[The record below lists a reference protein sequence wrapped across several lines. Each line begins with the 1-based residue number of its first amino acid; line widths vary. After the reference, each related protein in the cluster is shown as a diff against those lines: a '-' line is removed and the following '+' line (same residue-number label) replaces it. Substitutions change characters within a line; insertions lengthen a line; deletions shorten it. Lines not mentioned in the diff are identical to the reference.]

1 MEFKDLPPSI
11 QEIAAHTLRQ
21 RLNEV
26 MAESATKETVDN
38 MARNVRDAF
47 TGLYF
52 CASVNKHDSES
63 VAKKIAETIVQNI
76 STKPTEEEID
86 QFAHDAGLKNK
97 KEKSPYAGNM
107 FVYDNLIRIR
117 GEIPTE
123 YLARIHQALLKNL
136 ETEVFDGNTNGSF
149 VVSALAKEQDPDN
162 RRNVA
167 TWLFSNK
174 AAALEAAACICDM
187 FKTDRKYNL
196 DVYSYIYA
204 EHYPLWIDWQLSG
217 TLFKN

>member
-21 RLNEV
+21 RLTEV
-26 MAESATKETVDN
+26 ELESATKTVINN
-38 MARNVRDAF
+38 MTGNVRDAF

-52 CASVNKHDSES
+52 CVSVNKHDSEN
-63 VAKKIAETIVQNI
+63 VAKKIAETTAQNI
-76 STKPTEEEID
+76 NTKPTEEEID

-123 YLARIHQALLKNL
+123 YLARIHQALRKNL
-136 ETEVFDGNTNGSF
+136 EMDVFDGNTNGSF
-149 VVSALAKEQDPDN
+149 VVSGSAGALE
-162 RRNVA
+162 RNVA

-174 AAALEAAACICDM
+174 AAALEAAACICDLL
-187 FKTDRKYNL
+187 KADRKYNL
-196 DVYSYIYA
+196 DVYNYIYA
-204 EHYPLWIDWQLSG
+204 EHYPLWIDW
-217 TLFKN
+217 FKG

>member
-1 MEFKDLPPSI
+1 MEFKELPKEI
-11 QEIAAHTLRQ
+11 QMIAAHTLRQ
-21 RLNEV
+21 HLTEV
-26 MAESATKETVDN
+26 ELEAATKKDIDN

-63 VAKKIAETIVQNI
+63 VAKKIAEATAQNI
-76 STKPTEEEID
+76 NTKPTEEEID

-97 KEKSPYAGNM
+97 KEKSPYAGNI

-149 VVSALAKEQDPDN
+149 VVSTLAKEWDTDN
-162 RRNVA
+162 RWNVA

-174 AAALEAAACICDM
+174 AAALESAACICDLLR
-187 FKTDRKYNL
+187 TDRKYNL

-204 EHYPLWIDWQLSG
+204 EHYPLWINW
-217 TLFKN
+217 

>member
-1 MEFKDLPPSI
+1 MEFKDLPLSI
-11 QEIAAHTLRQ
+11 QEIAAHILRQ
-21 RLNEV
+21 RLNEA
-26 MAESATKETVDN
+26 MAESATKETIDN
-38 MARNVRDAF
+38 MARNVHDAF

-52 CASVNKHDSES
+52 CASVNKHDPES
-63 VAKKIAETIVQNI
+63 VAKKIAETTVQNI
-76 STKPTEEEID
+76 NTKPTEDEID
-86 QFAHDAGLKNK
+86 QPASEQK

-149 VVSALAKEQDPDN
+149 VVSTLAKEWDTDN
-162 RRNVA
+162 RWNVA

-174 AAALEAAACICDM
+174 AAALEAAACICDLLR
-187 FKTDRKYNL
+187 TDRKYNL

-204 EHYPLWIDWQLSG
+204 EHYPL
-217 TLFKN
+217 

>member
-52 CASVNKHDSES
+52 CVSVNKHDSEN
-63 VAKKIAETIVQNI
+63 VAKKIAETTAQNI
-76 STKPTEEEID
+76 NTKPTEEEID

-123 YLARIHQALLKNL
+123 YLARIHQALRKNL
-136 ETEVFDGNTNGSF
+136 EMDVFDGNTNGSF
-149 VVSALAKEQDPDN
+149 VVSGPAGALG
-162 RRNVA
+162 RNVA

-174 AAALEAAACICDM
+174 AAALEAAACICDLLR
-187 FKTDRKYNL
+187 TDRKYNL

-204 EHYPLWIDWQLSG
+204 EHYPLWIDW
-217 TLFKN
+217 FKG

>member
-1 MEFKDLPPSI
+1 MEFKDLPKEI
-11 QEIAAHTLRQ
+11 QEIAAHALHQ

-26 MAESATKETVDN
+26 ELESATKKDIDN

-63 VAKKIAETIVQNI
+63 VAKKIAETTAQNI
-76 STKPTEEEID
+76 NTKPTEEEID

-97 KEKSPYAGNM
+97 EDKSPYAGNM

-123 YLARIHQALLKNL
+123 YLAKIHQALLKNL

-149 VVSALAKEQDPDN
+149 VVSALAKEWDKDN
-162 RRNVA
+162 RWNVA

-174 AAALEAAACICDM
+174 ASALEAAACICDLLR
-187 FKTDRKYNL
+187 TDRKYNL

-204 EHYPLWIDWQLSG
+204 EHYPLWINW
-217 TLFKN
+217 

>member
-1 MEFKDLPPSI
+1 MEFKDLPKEI

-21 RLNEV
+21 RLSE
-26 MAESATKETVDN
+26 AGTESVTKDDIDN

-52 CASVNKHDSES
+52 CASVNKHAPES
-63 VAKKIAETIVQNI
+63 VAKKIAETTVQNI
-76 STKPTEEEID
+76 NTKPTEDEID
-86 QFAHDAGLKNK
+86 QPASEQK

-123 YLARIHQALLKNL
+123 YLAKIHQALLKNL

-149 VVSALAKEQDPDN
+149 VVSALTKEWDTDN

-174 AAALEAAACICDM
+174 AAALEAAACICDLLR
-187 FKTDRKYNL
+187 TDRKYNL

-204 EHYPLWIDWQLSG
+204 EHYPLWIDW
-217 TLFKN
+217 FKG

>member
-1 MEFKDLPPSI
+1 MEFKDLPKEI

-21 RLNEV
+21 RLSE
-26 MAESATKETVDN
+26 AGTESVTKDDIDN

-63 VAKKIAETIVQNI
+63 VAKKIAETTAQNI
-76 STKPTEEEID
+76 NTKPTEEEID
-86 QFAHDAGLKNK
+86 QLAHDAGLKNK
-97 KEKSPYAGNM
+97 KEKSPYAYAGNM

-123 YLARIHQALLKNL
+123 YLAKIHQALLKNL

-149 VVSALAKEQDPDN
+149 VVSALAKEWDKDN
-162 RRNVA
+162 RWNVA

-174 AAALEAAACICDM
+174 ASALEAAACICDLLR
-187 FKTDRKYNL
+187 TDRKYNL

-204 EHYPLWIDWQLSG
+204 EHYPLWINW
-217 TLFKN
+217 

>member
-1 MEFKDLPPSI
+1 MEFKDLPMQF
-11 QEIAAHTLRQ
+11 QEMAAHALCQ
-21 RLNEV
+21 RLSEV
-26 MAESATKETVDN
+26 ELESATKKDIDN

-52 CASVNKHDSES
+52 CASVNKHDSDS
-63 VAKKIAETIVQNI
+63 VANKIAETTAQNI
-76 STKPTEEEID
+76 NTKPTEEEID

-123 YLARIHQALLKNL
+123 YLARIDRALRKNL
-136 ETEVFDGNTNGSF
+136 EMDVFDGNTNGSF
-149 VVSALAKEQDPDN
+149 VVSGPAGELD
-162 RRNVA
+162 RNVA

-174 AAALEAAACICDM
+174 AASLEAAACICDLLR
-187 FKTDRKYNL
+187 TDHKYNL

-204 EHYPLWIDWQLSG
+204 EHYPLWINW
-217 TLFKN
+217 

>member
-1 MEFKDLPPSI
+1 MEFKDLPMQF
-11 QEIAAHTLRQ
+11 QEMAANIVRSQLATLD
-21 RLNEV
+21 LSTVE
-26 MAESATKETVDN
+26 KEAIDN
-38 MARNVRDAF
+38 MVRNVRDAF

-52 CASVNKHDSES
+52 CASVNKHDPES
-63 VAKKIAETIVQNI
+63 VAKKIAEATAQNI
-76 STKPTEEEID
+76 NTKPTEEEID

-123 YLARIHQALLKNL
+123 YLARIHQALRENL
-136 ETEVFDGNTNGSF
+136 EMDVFDGNTNGFF
-149 VVSALAKEQDPDN
+149 VVSGPAGALE
-162 RRNVA
+162 RNVA

-174 AAALEAAACICDM
+174 AAALEAAACICDLLR
-187 FKTDRKYNL
+187 TDRKYNL

-204 EHYPLWIDWQLSG
+204 EHYPLWINW
-217 TLFKN
+217 

>member
-1 MEFKDLPPSI
+1 MEFKDLPKEI
-11 QEIAAHTLRQ
+11 QEIAAHALRQ

-26 MAESATKETVDN
+26 ELESATKKDIDN

-52 CASVNKHDSES
+52 CASVNKYDSES
-63 VAKKIAETIVQNI
+63 AAKKIAETTVQNI
-76 STKPTEEEID
+76 NTKPTEEEID

-123 YLARIHQALLKNL
+123 YLARIHQALRKNL
-136 ETEVFDGNTNGSF
+136 EMDVFDGNTNGSF
-149 VVSALAKEQDPDN
+149 VVSGPAGALE
-162 RRNVA
+162 RNVA

-174 AAALEAAACICDM
+174 AAALEAAACICDLLRA
-187 FKTDRKYNL
+187 DRKYNL
-196 DVYSYIYA
+196 DVYNYIYA
-204 EHYPLWIDWQLSG
+204 EHYPLWINW
-217 TLFKN
+217 

>member
-1 MEFKDLPPSI
+1 MEFKDLPMQF
-11 QEIAAHTLRQ
+11 QETAANIVRSQLATLD
-21 RLNEV
+21 LSTVE
-26 MAESATKETVDN
+26 KEAIDN
-38 MARNVRDAF
+38 MVRNVRDAF

-52 CASVNKHDSES
+52 CASVNKHAPEN
-63 VAKKIAETIVQNI
+63 VAKKIAEATAQNI
-76 STKPTEEEID
+76 NTKPTEEEID

-97 KEKSPYAGNM
+97 EEKSPYAGNM

-123 YLARIHQALLKNL
+123 YLAKIHQALLKNL

-149 VVSALAKEQDPDN
+149 VVSALAKEWDKDN
-162 RRNVA
+162 RWNVA

-174 AAALEAAACICDM
+174 AASLEAAACICDLLR
-187 FKTDRKYNL
+187 TDHKYNL

-204 EHYPLWIDWQLSG
+204 EHYPLWINW
-217 TLFKN
+217 

>member
-1 MEFKDLPPSI
+1 MEFKDLPKEI
-11 QEIAAHTLRQ
+11 QEIAAHALHQ
-21 RLNEV
+21 RLNKVEL
-26 MAESATKETVDN
+26 ESATKKDIDN

-63 VAKKIAETIVQNI
+63 VAKKIAETTAQNI
-76 STKPTEEEID
+76 NTKPTEEEID
-86 QFAHDAGLKNK
+86 QFTRDAGLKCR

-149 VVSALAKEQDPDN
+149 VVSTLAKEWDTDN
-162 RRNVA
+162 RWNVA
-167 TWLFSNK
+167 TWLFNNK
-174 AAALEAAACICDM
+174 AAALEAAACICDLLR
-187 FKTDRKYNL
+187 TDRKYNL

-204 EHYPLWIDWQLSG
+204 EHYPLWINW
-217 TLFKN
+217 

>member
-1 MEFKDLPPSI
+1 MEFKDLPKEI
-11 QEIAAHTLRQ
+11 QEIAAHALHQ

-26 MAESATKETVDN
+26 ELESATKKDIDN

-52 CASVNKHDSES
+52 CASVNKYDSES
-63 VAKKIAETIVQNI
+63 AAKKIAETTVQNI
-76 STKPTEEEID
+76 NTKPTEEEID

-123 YLARIHQALLKNL
+123 YLARIHQALRKNL
-136 ETEVFDGNTNGSF
+136 EMDVFDGNTNGSF
-149 VVSALAKEQDPDN
+149 VVSGPAGALE
-162 RRNVA
+162 RNVA

-174 AAALEAAACICDM
+174 AAALEAAACICDLLRA
-187 FKTDRKYNL
+187 DRKYNL
-196 DVYSYIYA
+196 DVYNYIYA
-204 EHYPLWIDWQLSG
+204 EHYPLWINW
-217 TLFKN
+217 

>member
-1 MEFKDLPPSI
+1 MRLTMEFKDLPISI
-11 QEIAAHTLRQ
+11 QEMAADVIRSQL
-21 RLNEV
+21 
-26 MAESATKETVDN
+26 
-38 MARNVRDAF
+38 ARNPMILVDKLFIRNLSNHVRNSF
-47 TGLYF
+47 TGLYSYSF
-52 CASVNKHDSES
+52 TNNHCVENK
-63 VAKKIAETIVQNI
+63 AKLIAETTVQNI
-76 STKPTEEEID
+76 NTKPTEDEID
-86 QFAHDAGLKNK
+86 QPASEQK

-149 VVSALAKEQDPDN
+149 VVSALTKEWDTDN

-174 AAALEAAACICDM
+174 AAALEAAACICDLLR
-187 FKTDRKYNL
+187 TDRKYNL

-204 EHYPLWIDWQLSG
+204 EHYPLWIDW
-217 TLFKN
+217 FKG

>member
-1 MEFKDLPPSI
+1 MEFKDLPKEI
-11 QEIAAHTLRQ
+11 QEIAAHALHQ
-21 RLNEV
+21 RLNKVEL
-26 MAESATKETVDN
+26 ESATKKDIDN

-63 VAKKIAETIVQNI
+63 VAKKIAETTAQNI
-76 STKPTEEEID
+76 NTKPTEEEID
-86 QFAHDAGLKNK
+86 QFTRDAGLKCR

-149 VVSALAKEQDPDN
+149 VVSTLAKEWDTDN
-162 RRNVA
+162 RWNVA

-174 AAALEAAACICDM
+174 AAALEAAACICDLLR
-187 FKTDRKYNL
+187 TDRKYNL

-204 EHYPLWIDWQLSG
+204 EHYPLWINW
-217 TLFKN
+217 